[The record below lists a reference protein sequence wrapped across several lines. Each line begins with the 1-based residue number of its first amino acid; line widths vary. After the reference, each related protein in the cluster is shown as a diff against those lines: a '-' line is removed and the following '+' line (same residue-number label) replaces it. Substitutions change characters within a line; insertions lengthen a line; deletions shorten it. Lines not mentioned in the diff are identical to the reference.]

1 MGGKG
6 GDEGEEEEREIIK
19 EGRWK
24 KMRDLHRGGW
34 KRGRVIKRRK
44 ERVEDYIVRRSRM
57 IELQMQA
64 INVSIPR
71 LVSPGHIIILTSAN
85 RQGPYHPVRELNP

>member
-1 MGGKG
+1 
-6 GDEGEEEEREIIK
+6 
-19 EGRWK
+19 
-24 KMRDLHRGGW
+24 MRDLHRGGW

-44 ERVEDYIVRRSRM
+44 ERVEDYIVKRSRM

-71 LVSPGHIIILTSAN
+71 LLS
-85 RQGPYHPVRELNP
+85 HPVT